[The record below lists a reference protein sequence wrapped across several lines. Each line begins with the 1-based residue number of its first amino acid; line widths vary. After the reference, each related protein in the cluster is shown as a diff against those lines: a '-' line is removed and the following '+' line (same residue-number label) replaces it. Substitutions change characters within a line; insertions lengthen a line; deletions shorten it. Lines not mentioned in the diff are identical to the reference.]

1 MHLIT
6 YQPQLYVYMMTHV
19 PANGSLKLL
28 QMTASVMFMVAVSLY
43 FIRLYTKHGCRSMAP
58 AFIILAYKNNGT

>member
-6 YQPQLYVYMMTHV
+6 SQPQLYVYMMTHV
-19 PANGSLKLL
+19 PANGSPKLL
-28 QMTASVMFMVAVSLY
+28 QMTASVMFMV
-43 FIRLYTKHGCRSMAP
+43 RLYQHGCRSMAP